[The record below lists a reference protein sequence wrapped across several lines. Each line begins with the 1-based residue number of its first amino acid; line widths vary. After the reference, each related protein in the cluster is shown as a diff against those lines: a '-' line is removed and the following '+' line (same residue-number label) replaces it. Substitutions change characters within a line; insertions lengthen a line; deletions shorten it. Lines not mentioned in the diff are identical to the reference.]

1 MRGSCQARHI
11 PRKLGT
17 HADAVSPLSRIL
29 VLGCPGSGKTTLAK
43 RLADETGLSHY
54 SLDDE
59 HWGRGWA
66 RPTQAQW
73 EARQREIASL
83 PRWVIDGN
91 YLPGIP
97 LRATRAELVVVLD
110 HATLVCLRRVLL
122 RAWRIRGG
130 DRSELPA
137 SVRDDPSKQVR
148 ATADFLPLLIKV
160 GLFRGRDLWPTILAA
175 HTNPSTL
182 VVVAVGGSSRH
193 ARIARLRS
201 RSAGHGLATIF
212 RPIDDLGRGPVLDAL
227 LDDLLPSGR

>member
-1 MRGSCQARHI
+1 MRDSCQASPSSGR
-11 PRKLGT
+11 PGSR
-17 HADAVSPLSRIL
+17 ADAVSPPAGLVSRIL

-43 RLADETGLSHY
+43 RLADETGLPLR

-59 HWGRGWA
+59 HWGPGWA

-91 YLPGIP
+91 YLAGIP

-110 HATLVCLRRVLL
+110 PATLVCLRRVLL
-122 RAWRIRGG
+122 RAWRIRNG

-137 SVRDDPSKQVR
+137 SVRHGPAGQVR

-160 GLFRGRDLWPTILAA
+160 GLFRRRDLWPTILAA
-175 HTNPSTL
+175 HTNPRAR
-182 VVVAVGGSSRH
+182 VIVAVGPPRQG
-193 ARIARLRS
+193 ARIARLLS
-201 RSAGHGLATIF
+201 RSASQGLATIF
-212 RPIDDLGRGPVLDAL
+212 RPGTDLSQGPVLEAL
-227 LDDLLPSGR
+227 LGG